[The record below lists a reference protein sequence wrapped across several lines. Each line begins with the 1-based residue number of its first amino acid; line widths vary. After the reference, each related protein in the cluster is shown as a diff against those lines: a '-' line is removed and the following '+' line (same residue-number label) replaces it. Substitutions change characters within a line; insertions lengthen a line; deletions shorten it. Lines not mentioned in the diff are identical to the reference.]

1 MRKNNICSLEL
12 CELLRDL
19 GFNESCSFSYIEEE
33 DKESKHR
40 IVLCGD
46 AYNDNCMLAKSN
58 QIASAPH
65 IYDVKKWVEEKFN
78 VIIQT
83 EYHFGKNDY
92 TCDIFESEQDEIR
105 QLKNIINGMVNDKAD
120 LRNRY
125 ANEKDALELTIIN
138 FLKNKVNG

>member
-19 GFNESCSFSYIEEE
+19 GFNESCNFSYIEE
-33 DKESKHR
+33 DKESKHC

-46 AYNDNCMLAKSN
+46 AYYDNCMLAKSN

-65 IYDVKKWVEEKFN
+65 IYDAKKWVEENFN
-78 VIIQT
+78 VIIQV
-83 EYHFGKNDY
+83 EYHFEKNDY

-105 QLKNIINGMVNDKAD
+105 KLKNIINGMVNDKVD

-138 FLKNKVNG
+138 FLKNKLNG